1 MARKK
6 VFQKP
11 KSSTQTDIKSQPET
25 DFLIK
30 SEDSLSPER
39 FDEIVAGV
47 FSSKRNTGQFSDR
60 LKTAEIEL
68 LQRPNFE
75 EDKSFIVELE
85 KTPATDE
92 PNKLDETNELDK
104 VNEINQASKANK
116 PDKVED
122 NKWADCL
129 VQDIDAD
136 FDTSDDIM
144 EWPIDYDEK
153 NENF

>member
-30 SEDSLSPER
+30 SDDSLSPER

-47 FSSKRNTGQFSDR
+47 FSSKRHTGQFSDR
-60 LKTAEIEL
+60 LKTAEMEL

-75 EDKSFIVELE
+75 EDKSFIAELE
-85 KTPATDE
+85 KTPTTDE
-92 PNKLDETNELDK
+92 SNKVDETNEINKVSKTNKVDK
-104 VNEINQASKANK
+104 T
-116 PDKVED
+116 KVED
-122 NKWADCL
+122 NKWSDCL

-144 EWPIDYDEK
+144 EWPVDYDEK

>member
-30 SEDSLSPER
+30 SDDSLSPER

-47 FSSKRNTGQFSDR
+47 FSSKRHTGQFSDR

-68 LQRPNFE
+68 LQKPNFE
-75 EDKSFIVELE
+75 EDESFIAELQE
-85 KTPATDE
+85 TVAINET
-92 PNKLDETNELDK
+92 NKLDESNELDK
-104 VNEINQASKANK
+104 VNRVSKANK
-116 PDKVED
+116 IDKIDKIED

-153 NENF
+153 NETF

>member
-30 SEDSLSPER
+30 SDDSLSPER

-47 FSSKRNTGQFSDR
+47 FSSKRHTGQFSDR

-75 EDKSFIVELE
+75 EDKSFIAELE
-85 KTPATDE
+85 KTPTTDE
-92 PNKLDETNELDK
+92 PNKIDETNELDEVNK
-104 VNEINQASKANK
+104 VSKTNK
-116 PDKVED
+116 
-122 NKWADCL
+122 
-129 VQDIDAD
+129 
-136 FDTSDDIM
+136 SR
-144 EWPIDYDEK
+144 
-153 NENF
+153 